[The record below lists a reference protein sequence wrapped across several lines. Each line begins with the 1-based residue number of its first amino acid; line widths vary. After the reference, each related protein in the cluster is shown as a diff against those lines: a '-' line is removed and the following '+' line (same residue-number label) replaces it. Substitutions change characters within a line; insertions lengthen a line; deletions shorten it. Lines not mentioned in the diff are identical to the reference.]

1 MTLQILPD
9 AERLTV
15 TWLRDQPEAAAIFD
29 DRIYTEIPN
38 SPVWPLARVT
48 RVAGGPTSRLARLD
62 SPLLQL
68 DVWGGPKA
76 TAHDGIAT
84 LLALMAGRMVGT
96 HDLGVVS
103 AVEVGGPSWL
113 PDDTYSPARPR
124 YSADVRLWVHP

>member
-9 AERLTV
+9 VERLTV
-15 TWLRDQPEAAAIFD
+15 TWLRDQVEAAAIFD

-38 SPVWPLARVT
+38 SPTWPLARIT
-48 RVAGGPTSRLARLD
+48 RVGGGPTSRLARLD
-62 SPLLQL
+62 AAELQL

-76 TAHDGIAT
+76 TAYDGFTT

-103 AVEVGGPSWL
+103 AVEVVSLRWL
-113 PDDTYSPARPR
+113 PDDSFTPARPR
-124 YSADVRLWVHP
+124 YSADVRVWLHP